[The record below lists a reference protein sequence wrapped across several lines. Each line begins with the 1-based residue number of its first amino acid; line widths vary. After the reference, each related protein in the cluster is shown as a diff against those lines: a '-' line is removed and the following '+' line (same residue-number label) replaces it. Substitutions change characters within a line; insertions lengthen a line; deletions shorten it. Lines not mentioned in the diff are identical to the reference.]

1 MPVRTVRVL
10 YYEGCPGH
18 RPTVELVRHVADQLG
33 VPVEVEEVEVRDA
46 AQAEELRFLGSP
58 TVQVNGLDVE
68 PAARTRSEYA
78 MACRTYAGGAGV
90 PPVDLLRAALTSS
103 SCCCAGPTP
112 LGVTVSAR
120 VARNGAADAGSAGGL
135 LASTGA
141 VATAVATTACCWLPP
156 LVIAAGASAVGVAGF
171 VERWR
176 PLLAAAAVALVSC
189 SFYAGYF
196 RRPRCG
202 CSGPTWARRVG
213 RITPWIASVIVATVL
228 IFPEQVVGLIRGRS
242 PTPALAH
249 STAVHR
255 FTVEGMTCEACAS
268 TLEAELKNLPE
279 VSDVEVDFSTRIAEV
294 RGARESILAEVMR
307 VAASH
312 GWRAVPV
319 KPTDHR

>member
-1 MPVRTVRVL
+1 MPSRTVRVL
-10 YYEGCPGH
+10 FFEGCPGH

-33 VPVEVEEVEVRDA
+33 VPVEVEEVEVHDA

-58 TVQVNGLDVE
+58 TVQVEGLDVE

-90 PPVDLLRAALTSS
+90 PPADLLRAALTSS

-120 VARNGAADAGSAGGL
+120 VARNAAADAGSAGGL

-176 PLLAAAAVALVSC
+176 PLLAAAAVALVIC

-202 CSGPTWARRVG
+202 CSGPTWTRRVG

-228 IFPEQVVGLIRGRS
+228 IFPGQVAGLIRGRS
-242 PTPALAH
+242 PTPALTH

-268 TLEAELKNLPE
+268 TLERELRNLPN
-279 VSDVEVDFSTRIAEV
+279 VSDVDVEFSTRTAEV
-294 RGARESILAEVMR
+294 LAAGEPILAEVLR

-312 GWRAVPV
+312 GWRAIPV
-319 KPTDHR
+319 GPTDHR